1 MLPGKPHISINTNG
15 TLQQGK
21 LYESQTDGI
30 KDGRS
35 FWFKGEANMEVAK
48 TWQPF
53 IGHQVAIPVAAKRLS
68 VL

>member
-1 MLPGKPHISINTNG
+1 MLPGKPHISFNTNG

-48 TWQPF
+48 T
-53 IGHQVAIPVAAKRLS
+53 
-68 VL
+68 